1 MKKSPFFIGIII
13 AIIILSCSESQKPK
27 EMKTKWIEQEFEEGL
42 KLNPLPDELIYPNA
56 EGKKLQITADEKE
69 KEIILSTIDN
79 LNKVDK
85 YYEQNLPKHGWK
97 KVIEGLYKNSKK
109 SSLYYEKENREAL
122 INISSDNDDK
132 TEIIVLLRFAN

>member
-1 MKKSPFFIGIII
+1 MKKSLFFIGIII

-27 EMKTKWIEQEFEEGL
+27 EKKTKWIEQEFEEGL

-56 EGKKLQITADEKE
+56 EGKKLQITTDEKE

-97 KVIEGLYKNSKK
+97 KVIEGSYKNSKK
-109 SSLYYEKENREAL
+109 SSLCYEKENREAL
-122 INISSDNDDK
+122 INISPNNDDK

>member
-1 MKKSPFFIGIII
+1 MKKSLFFIGIII
-13 AIIILSCSESQKPK
+13 AIIVLSCGESQKPK
-27 EMKTKWIEQEFEEGL
+27 EKKTKWIGQEFEEGL

-85 YYEQNLPKHGWK
+85 YYEQNLPKHGWN
-97 KVIEGLYKNSKK
+97 KVIDGSYKNSKE

-122 INISSDNDDK
+122 INISPDNDDK